1 MGRQK
6 LGLGVVHVRRRDHD
20 IGVDGALIRAHA
32 RDLPVGDLDGGH
44 LLAQAEGG
52 AKLLSLPVYG
62 LDHGRE
68 ATLRVAH
75 ALH

>member
-1 MGRQK
+1 MVQ
-6 LGLGVVHVRRRDHD
+6 VRCRHHN

-32 RDLPVGDLDGGH
+32 RDLLVGDLNGGH

-52 AKLLSLPVYG
+52 AKLPCLPVDG

-75 ALH
+75 ALHQVGVAH